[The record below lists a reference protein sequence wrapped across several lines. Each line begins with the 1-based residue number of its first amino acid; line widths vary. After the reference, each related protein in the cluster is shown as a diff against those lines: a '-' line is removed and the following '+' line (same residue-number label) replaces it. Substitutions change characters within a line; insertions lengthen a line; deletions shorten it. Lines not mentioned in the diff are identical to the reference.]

1 MLHWNQVLK
10 RVHELAGV
18 HVEKRAVM
26 ELICYAEEQID
37 LVIRQSKK
45 ELERRNELCE
55 PHGLKR
61 RERIDDRCVK
71 EAIKSINNNGH
82 SSSSE
87 RTGGKTREA
96 KTDKHSQENTEV
108 A

>member
-1 MLHWNQVLK
+1 MK

-26 ELICYAEEQID
+26 ELISYAEEQID

-45 ELERRNELCE
+45 ELERRNGLCE
-55 PHGLKR
+55 MQGLKR
-61 RERIDDRCVK
+61 HERINGECVMQ
-71 EAIKSINNNGH
+71 AIKALNGNGH

-87 RTGGKTREA
+87 RTGGRTREA
-96 KTDKHSQENTEV
+96 KIELHSQKDTEV

>member
-1 MLHWNQVLK
+1 MLYWKQVWR

-18 HVEKRAVM
+18 HVEKRAVF
-26 ELICYAEEQID
+26 ELISHAEQHMD
-37 LVIRQSKK
+37 MVILESKK

-55 PHGLKR
+55 IQGIRPRL
-61 RERIDDRCVK
+61 RIDGECVRQ
-71 EAIKSINNNGH
+71 AIKALNGNGH

-96 KTDKHSQENTEV
+96 KTDKHS
-108 A
+108 